1 MIHTVT
7 LNPAIDKLL
16 FLKEFKKNITNR
28 LQYSEDSLGGKGTHV
43 SINLK
48 SLGIENNALG
58 IVHGNTGNEILLL
71 LEASGVHVKFLHK
84 HGENEDSRTNYLIIE
99 DNGDCSTISS
109 RGVDLDQQDIEE
121 LITLLLNNV
130 KEGDLVVLS
139 GDATNCYDPQVY
151 NMIIRRLKDL
161 NLKFFLDASGPTL
174 TNCIKESPYLIKPNL
189 DELSSLCGK
198 ELSTQED
205 ILLAIDSL
213 ADHGIDIIAV
223 SLGGDGSI
231 VKTPEG
237 IYRIKP
243 PMVNVKN
250 TIGCGDCFLSGIIY
264 GITRGTSFEDTLRF
278 ATAISAATAEAVSSV
293 GFDMNR
299 AKELFPLVQIEKMK

>member
-7 LNPAIDKLL
+7 LNPAVDKLL
-16 FLKEFKKNITNR
+16 FLNEFKKNITNR
-28 LQYSEDSLGGKGTHV
+28 LQNSEDSLGGKGTHV

-48 SLGIENNALG
+48 FLGIDNNALG
-58 IVHGNTGNEILLL
+58 IVHGNTGNEILQL

-84 HGENEDSRTNYLIIE
+84 NGENEDSRTNYLIIE
-99 DNGDCSTISS
+99 DNGDCSTIAS

-121 LITLLLNNV
+121 LITLLLENV

-151 NMIIRRLKDL
+151 NIIMKRLKDL
-161 NLKFFLDASGPTL
+161 KPKFFLDASGPTL
-174 TNCIKESPYLIKPNL
+174 TNCIKEAPYLIKPNL
-189 DELSSLCGK
+189 DELSSLYGK
-198 ELSTQED
+198 ELRTDED

-213 ADHGIDIIAV
+213 SAHGIEIIAV
-223 SLGGDGSI
+223 SLGEDGSI

-237 IYRIKP
+237 IYRMKP
-243 PMVNVKN
+243 PAVNVKN

-264 GITRGTSFEDTLRF
+264 GITKNYSFEETLRF

-293 GFDMNR
+293 GFDKIR
-299 AKELFPLVQIEKMK
+299 ANELLPLVHIEKIN